1 MLGEDIRIPASETC
15 SETPAND
22 SQHANLHL
30 YLNTCWFF
38 TLELYP
44 GCWVLPR
51 ILYLVSKIP
60 PFLQQCVLE
69 IGAHLSTV
77 SLETYLSSEK
87 KKKKKK
93 TEPSL
98 FYTKRP
104 LSQTTHVDFKQ
115 KIIWKHSA
123 SFIADLMCLMQ
134 LSEFLCPW
142 IYDVLYT
149 FHILSVVFP
158 HLKEK
163 WSRDLCWS
171 EIYSVLSCVEVPNSP

>member
-1 MLGEDIRIPASETC
+1 MKYIPGAEFS
-15 SETPAND
+15 SV
-22 SQHANLHL
+22 LFL
-30 YLNTCWFF
+30 WFQTF
-38 TLELYP
+38 
-44 GCWVLPR
+44 
-51 ILYLVSKIP
+51 
-60 PFLQQCVLE
+60 
-69 IGAHLSTV
+69 HLSCSSMCY
-77 SLETYLSSEK
+77 SLEHLSSLSPQRCTSLQGIK
-87 KKKKKK
+87 KKKKKN
-93 TEPSL
+93 TEPS
-98 FYTKRP
+98 FFHTKRP

-134 LSEFLCPW
+134 FSEFLCPW

-171 EIYSVLSCVEVPNSP
+171 EIYSVLSCVKVPNSPQHGK

>member
-1 MLGEDIRIPASETC
+1 MNYILGAEFSPEFF
-15 SETPAND
+15 
-22 SQHANLHL
+22 L
-30 YLNTCWFF
+30 WFQKF
-38 TLELYP
+38 
-44 GCWVLPR
+44 
-51 ILYLVSKIP
+51 
-60 PFLQQCVLE
+60 
-69 IGAHLSTV
+69 HLSYSSV
-77 SLETYLSSEK
+77 CWRLEHISPLSLQRRTSLQRK
-87 KKKKKK
+87 KKKKKN
-93 TEPSL
+93 TEPS
-98 FYTKRP
+98 FFHTKRP

-171 EIYSVLSCVEVPNSP
+171 EIYSVLSCVEVPNSPQHGK